1 MISTLEAPALALVLA
16 TAFLSVECAVID
28 APAPSTGLQGP
39 VRTFDPLSLPK
50 DSTAREPFLDPTALF
65 SDQVYLV
72 RPLHQEAEGSEHNA
86 RHGRQARFV
95 GGEQAMVSYLK
106 TQVLQHIAPGIGWL
120 KPPVVHFQVDA
131 MGAPTQVELVITSG
145 NADLDV
151 ALVRIFKEMPRW
163 EPATDAGGQA
173 VAQAFQFVVGPGGC

>member
-1 MISTLEAPALALVLA
+1 MNRTMKAPAFALVLA
-16 TAFLSVECAVID
+16 TAFIPVGCTVFETPTLSAD
-28 APAPSTGLQGP
+28 RQGP

-50 DSTAREPFLDPTALF
+50 DTTAREPFLDPKALF

-72 RPLHQEAEGSEHNA
+72 RPLHKEAEDSAHS
-86 RHGRQARFV
+86 ARFV
-95 GGEQAMVSYLK
+95 GGEQAMVGYLK

-131 MGAPTQVELVITSG
+131 IGAPTQVELVKTSG

-151 ALVRIFKEMPRW
+151 ALVQIFMQMPRW
-163 EPATDAGGQA
+163 VPATDARGLA
-173 VAQAFQFVVGPGGC
+173 VAQAFQFVVWPGGC